1 MNIST
6 DISAMPEEADVPK
19 GTGVPVRRDWS
30 QEEISA
36 LFDMPFMDLIF
47 EAQGVHRQYHDAN
60 KVQLSQLISIKT
72 GGCAEDCGY
81 CSQASKYKE
90 GTGLDASKLME
101 LDRVIDA
108 AKKAKAGG
116 ASRYC
121 MGAAWTSP
129 KDRDMETL
137 TAMVKG
143 VKALG
148 LETCMTLGMLSDKQT
163 KDLADAGLDY
173 YNHNIDTSE
182 EFYGEVIT
190 TRSYQDRLDT
200 LERVRAE
207 GINVC
212 SGGIVGMGEARSDR
226 AGMLKTLANLPQ
238 HPESVPINMLVAVPG
253 TPLGNVDKLDPIEFV
268 RTVAVA
274 RILMPTSEVRL
285 SAGRGEMSEE
295 MQALCFLAGA
305 SSIFYGEQLL
315 TTPNPENNKDM
326 ALFEKLGL
334 TPA

>member
-1 MNIST
+1 MNSPASAIISSSET
-6 DISAMPEEADVPK
+6 PAATRADI
-19 GTGVPVRRDWS
+19 TVRRDWS
-30 QEEISA
+30 QEEICT
-36 LFDMPFMDLIF
+36 LFDQPFMDLVY
-47 EAQGVHRQYHDAN
+47 EAQRVHRLYHDAN

-101 LDRVIDA
+101 VDRVVDA

-129 KDRDMETL
+129 KDRDMHTL

-173 YNHNIDTSE
+173 YNHNVDTSE
-182 EFYGEVIT
+182 EFYDKVIT

-200 LERVRAE
+200 LARVRAE